1 MASGQDTYNFGA
13 AAINFASDPATS
25 SASIQSLVPI
35 TPNMS
40 SDALLVTH
48 AASLGGIYST
58 AGVADVSAVVNPN
71 SFADALF
78 LQRLAAGDQ
87 GIQCENSQALGGF
100 NGEPLDS
107 QGYKFSE
114 HLQGVLGMSSAVS
127 TPPASVSSP
136 DFLNTNND
144 IATITGT
151 TLSQMSGLGYSQAL
165 HMHAPLSQSTT
176 GNVTILATSE
186 ALYSTPIMGST
197 QMPVEPL
204 FGHISYAN
212 AGSSAAFVPN
222 MAAVEHNMQMYVHP
236 QGLGQSGIPSLAHTP
251 QPEHSL
257 GMSDF
262 YAMNTHA
269 AHIPP
274 SSLANSFSE
283 FTLAGQQPATG
294 LLPFGQPSTGNFSHL
309 RLQRTLSIGE
319 PERARS
325 SSPSLNQLVTM
336 PAQVGHPY
344 MPRRNTSMRSNPSD
358 MHAGSAQLRRIR
370 SHTRTGSDIVAGC
383 TPVPAMAPDLANW
396 GRLGSPCST
405 QLSRA
410 SSGYKSRD
418 ASIVP
423 GTGIMIYSSR
433 NGDSDDGC
441 SSSGDNDAE
450 SEPQRTPS
458 GRIPLTREQ
467 REVFFHW
474 LYNNAHDPKPKGSE
488 RDHLRCIGNMTRER
502 FKTWFANARRRY
514 FKITYNNGVQQYT
527 VNERFRVACQRANI
541 KLD

>member
-1 MASGQDTYNFGA
+1 
-13 AAINFASDPATS
+13 
-25 SASIQSLVPI
+25 
-35 TPNMS
+35 MS

-176 GNVTILATSE
+176 GNATILATSE

-325 SSPSLNQLVTM
+325 SSPSLNQL
-336 PAQVGHPY
+336 
-344 MPRRNTSMRSNPSD
+344 
-358 MHAGSAQLRRIR
+358 
-370 SHTRTGSDIVAGC
+370 
-383 TPVPAMAPDLANW
+383 
-396 GRLGSPCST
+396 
-405 QLSRA
+405 
-410 SSGYKSRD
+410 
-418 ASIVP
+418 
-423 GTGIMIYSSR
+423 
-433 NGDSDDGC
+433 
-441 SSSGDNDAE
+441 
-450 SEPQRTPS
+450 
-458 GRIPLTREQ
+458 
-467 REVFFHW
+467 
-474 LYNNAHDPKPKGSE
+474 
-488 RDHLRCIGNMTRER
+488 
-502 FKTWFANARRRY
+502 
-514 FKITYNNGVQQYT
+514 
-527 VNERFRVACQRANI
+527 
-541 KLD
+541 